1 MPVGPGAL
9 PTPPPPETPIS
20 RKPSTPMPSLR
31 DLSTSTLA
39 PNTLINPP
47 APTNLSAAAVIV
59 KGERGIGI
67 GRTDASGGMP
77 SGLMANIWG
86 STNWGHLNRLE
97 SGEVKLPQEKSVKL
111 SDPPNPLA
119 RQSNPSPASGSPPQS
134 VEALGSNNGI
144 PGSIEKDK
152 TTGKSQALSPSH
164 DGTMNIGGDE
174 ETDISSLGYPNYY
187 PLQLK
192 TQDAQFRLLF
202 PNVRQNERLVL
213 VFKATW
219 SPNEQ
224 QEFPGRAY
232 VTVKNIYFYS
242 NHCGMILVT
251 MIGLESI
258 SEITAATGKE
268 CDFLFCHLKSNSSQ
282 ATNYN
287 RITIKTFIEPLSLL
301 QKRLNFLVRNRISHG
316 VSVEEI
322 MKTFIKMEQDDP
334 ESSPSIDSWENVS
347 INTPTDGDPSSRRSA
362 SHTNQQTLKVSVDRG
377 LYGSSA
383 LQLDSVGDG
392 SKAFKLPKQPIIYA
406 PSGMDKLA
414 VEKDFDLSA
423 KGLYHCLFGDKSAV
437 WVRTILFLP
446 SSLKANLGHIPHFY
460 VHFGVFSSVLYQTL
474 GRTISTQA
482 NACSCSCA
490 LPFLVANWGHI
501 PPSYAHLGAFP
512 LRSLPILGRK
522 TRYSRKFLLLLSHLF
537 QSWWQIGATY
547 HQLGAKGYITLHDC
561 LVA

>member
-9 PTPPPPETPIS
+9 PTPPPPETPTL
-20 RKPSTPMPSLR
+20 RKPSAPMPSLQ
-31 DLSTSTLA
+31 DLPTSTLA

-59 KGERGIGI
+59 KGEKGIGI

-77 SGLMANIWG
+77 SGLMANTWG

-97 SGEVKLPQEKSVKL
+97 RGEVKVPQEKSIKL
-111 SDPPNPLA
+111 SDPPNLLA

-134 VEALGSNNGI
+134 AEALGSSNG
-144 PGSIEKDK
+144 
-152 TTGKSQALSPSH
+152 TTGSVEQDKLTGTSQALSPSN
-164 DGTMNIGGDE
+164 DGTTNLGGNE
-174 ETDISSLGYPNYY
+174 ETDISSLEYPNYY

-202 PNVRQNERLVL
+202 PNVRRNERLVL

-251 MIGLESI
+251 MIGLDSI

-268 CDFLFCHLKSNSSQ
+268 CDFLFCHLNKNPSQ
-282 ATNYN
+282 ATSYN

-316 VSVEEI
+316 ISVEEI

-347 INTPTDGDPSSRRSA
+347 INTPTDGDPSSRRNA
-362 SHTNQQTLKVSVDRG
+362 SHANQQNLKVTVDRG

-414 VEKDFDLSA
+414 VERNFDVSA
-423 KGLYHCLFGDKSAV
+423 KAIFHVLFGDKSAV
-437 WVRTILFLP
+437 WVRTFPFLP
-446 SSLKANLGHIPHFY
+446 SCLKASLGHTPPFTYILE
-460 VHFGVFSSVLYQTL
+460 FSPFVLYQNLPAPALALVSFLVTFMRAFWGFSPSVLYQPRAVRQ
-474 GRTISTQA
+474 GPHS
-482 NACSCSCA
+482 NVCSCSRVC
-490 LPFLVANWGHI
+490 LNLDSKLRLHI
-501 PPSYAHLGAFP
+501 
-512 LRSLPILGRK
+512 IN
-522 TRYSRKFLLLLSHLF
+522 
-537 QSWWQIGATY
+537 
-547 HQLGAKGYITLHDC
+547 
-561 LVA
+561 